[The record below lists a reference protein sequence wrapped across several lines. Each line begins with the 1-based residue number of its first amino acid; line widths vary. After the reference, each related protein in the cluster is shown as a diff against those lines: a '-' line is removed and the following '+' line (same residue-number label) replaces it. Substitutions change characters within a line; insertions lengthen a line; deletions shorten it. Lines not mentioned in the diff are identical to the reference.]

1 MKKLNKQTVD
11 EILRLTIAYYAS
23 GDTKYLKQRLS
34 ITDRLAGDLEDVIDV
49 IESIG
54 RLSYYNLLSR
64 DQVYAALQALG
75 YEVTMSSAPRIN
87 TALLELTINQQ
98 FAKFWPNRL
107 NEYELGLLEVN
118 VILIKTQTDFE
129 NYKLLRQQISIDDP
143 TCTLIVGFLRAEF
156 YVALSSHKTLWQ
168 L

>member
-11 EILRLTIAYYAS
+11 EILRLTIAYYSS

-54 RLSYYNLLSR
+54 RLSYYNPLSR

-87 TALLELTINQQ
+87 TALLELTIHQQ
-98 FAKFWPNRL
+98 FAEFWPNRL
-107 NEYELGLLEVN
+107 SDYEQGLLEVN
-118 VILIKTQTDFE
+118 VRLIKTQTDWE
-129 NYKLLRQQISIDDP
+129 NYKSLRQQVSIGDP
-143 TCTLIVGFLRAEF
+143 TCTLIVGFLTAEF
-156 YVALSSHKTLWQ
+156 YVALWRK
-168 L
+168 

>member
-11 EILRLTIAYYAS
+11 EILRLTIAYYSS
-23 GDTKYLKQRLS
+23 GDTKYLKQRCS

-54 RLSYYNLLSR
+54 RLSYYTQISHE
-64 DQVYAALQALG
+64 QVYDALQALG
-75 YEVTMSSAPRIN
+75 YKVTMSSTPRIN
-87 TALLELTINQQ
+87 TALLELNIKQQ

-107 NEYELGLLEVN
+107 NDYEQGLLEVN
-118 VILIKTQTDFE
+118 VRLIKTQTDFE

-143 TCTLIVGFLRAEF
+143 TCTLIVGFLSAEF
-156 YVALSSHKTLWQ
+156 YVALWRK
-168 L
+168 